1 MGKRQDFDFVDPEA
15 TGLELIDRVVKI
27 NRSAKVMKGGRRF
40 GFSAMVVLG
49 DGKGIVGLGFG
60 KAREVP
66 PAVEKAVAD
75 ARKGLVRVS
84 LVQHT
89 LPHAVVG
96 QYRSSQ
102 VKLLPAAPGTGILA
116 GTAVR
121 AVLEAA
127 GVRDALTKALGS
139 KNAMNLAKATFR
151 GLVSMRTR
159 EEVSSVRGVR
169 AR

>member
-1 MGKRQDFDFVDPEA
+1 MRRELDYVDSDVE
-15 TGLELIDRVVKI
+15 GLDLIERVIKI

-75 ARKGLVRVS
+75 ARKHLVRVS
-84 LVQHT
+84 LVGT
-89 LPHAVVG
+89 TVPHPTVAVF
-96 QYRSSQ
+96 RSSR
-102 VKLLPAAPGTGILA
+102 VKLIPAAPGTGILA
-116 GTAVR
+116 GAAVR
-121 AVLEAA
+121 HVLEAA

-139 KNAMNLAKATFR
+139 KNAMNLAKATFD
-151 GLVSMRTR
+151 GLTSMRTR
-159 EEVSSVRGVR
+159 REVAEVRGVQI
-169 AR
+169 

>member
-1 MGKRQDFDFVDPEA
+1 MRQELDYVDQDTAESLDL
-15 TGLELIDRVVKI
+15 TDRVIKI

-40 GFSAMVVLG
+40 GFSALVVLG
-49 DGKGIVGLGFG
+49 DGRGIVGIGFG

-75 ARKGLVRVS
+75 AKKHLVRVS
-84 LVQHT
+84 LIGT
-89 LPHAVVG
+89 TFPHATVARF
-96 QYRSSQ
+96 RSSQ

-116 GTAVR
+116 GAAVR

-139 KNAMNLAKATFR
+139 KNAMNLAKATFE
-151 GLVSMRTR
+151 GLVSMRTKR
-159 EEVSSVRGVR
+159 EVGGLRGVEV
-169 AR
+169 

>member
-1 MGKRQDFDFVDPEA
+1 MRHELDYVDQETA
-15 TGLELIDRVVKI
+15 ESLDLLDRVIKI

-40 GFSAMVVLG
+40 GFSALVVLG
-49 DGKGIVGLGFG
+49 DGKGIVGIGFG

-75 ARKGLVRVS
+75 AKKHLVRVS
-84 LVQHT
+84 LVGT
-89 LPHAVVG
+89 TFPHATVAEF
-96 QYRSSQ
+96 RSSK

-116 GTAVR
+116 GAAVR

-139 KNAMNLAKATFR
+139 KNAMNLAKATFE
-151 GLVSMRTR
+151 GLVSMRTKR
-159 EEVSSVRGVR
+159 EVSALRGVQV
-169 AR
+169 

>member
-1 MGKRQDFDFVDPEA
+1 MRQEPDYVDQDTAE
-15 TGLELIDRVVKI
+15 TLDLIDRVIKI

-40 GFSAMVVLG
+40 GFSALVVLG

-75 ARKGLVRVS
+75 AKKHLVRVS
-84 LVQHT
+84 LVGT
-89 LPHAVVG
+89 TFPHATVARF
-96 QYRSSQ
+96 RSSQ

-116 GTAVR
+116 GAAVR

-139 KNAMNLAKATFR
+139 KNAMNLAKATFE
-151 GLVSMRTR
+151 GLVSMRTKR
-159 EEVSSVRGVR
+159 EVGGLRGVEV
-169 AR
+169 

>member
-1 MGKRQDFDFVDPEA
+1 MRQEPDYVDQDTAES
-15 TGLELIDRVVKI
+15 LDLLDRVIKI

-40 GFSAMVVLG
+40 GFSALVVLG

-75 ARKGLVRVS
+75 AKKHLVRVS
-84 LVQHT
+84 LVGT
-89 LPHAVVG
+89 TFPHATVAEF
-96 QYRSSQ
+96 RSSQ
-102 VKLLPAAPGTGILA
+102 VKLIPAAPGTGILA
-116 GTAVR
+116 GAAVR

-139 KNAMNLAKATFR
+139 KNAMNLAKATFE

-159 EEVSSVRGVR
+159 REVGALRGVQV
-169 AR
+169 